1 MLTDYIQAAMAK
13 ARFELLDNG
22 EGYFGDIP
30 GLDGL
35 WANAETLEE
44 CRTELQGAL
53 ETWILVGV
61 WLHHEIPVV
70 DGIDLNVK
78 PEQEQEVA

>member
-1 MLTDYIQAAMAK
+1 MSK
-13 ARFELLDNG
+13 AQYELLEDG
-22 EGYFGDIP
+22 EGYFGEIP

-35 WANAETLEE
+35 WANAQTLDE
-44 CRTELQGAL
+44 CRVELKGAL

-61 WLHHEIPVV
+61 WLHHEIPVL